1 MKQITLFFISF
12 LFTIISFGQDLK
24 ITEIMYNPGGGDNPW
39 EWIEIYNAGSET
51 IDLSG
56 YVLDDASGTEL
67 ATSNIM
73 SGLLNPQQSAI
84 LFDADDITAEQ
95 FEEVW
100 GDVDLIA
107 VNNWPTLGNTGDAI
121 GIWNSYDSY
130 DGDHQT
136 QLNAFEN
143 VAYKNTDEGWPNDDG
158 MSSIFLTALD
168 LDNETGANW
177 MLSVDGGDTP
187 LNKAYIS
194 IELHDNSGTDIGSP
208 GIPVDLEDT
217 DNPMIICPEDFTMP
231 TDLESCDASFSVEL
245 PEVTDNSDGQL
256 TLNGVRSDSL
266 DLFSPFPLGETT
278 ISWTAIDEAGN
289 TSEPCLQIIIIVDV
303 TNPIVNCP
311 ENIEAISLDG
321 DSVMAEFSSATA
333 SDLCDTEVSLSGVR
347 MDGEELDAL
356 YPVGETIITWVAID
370 SSGNMEE
377 CTQTVTVS
385 FIPSEENE
393 ITSFVIDGQI
403 GETEIDQENNTI
415 QLVVPIGTDVT
426 ALIPEFEIST
436 YATAVPGIGI
446 PADFSTTQAYIVTA
460 QDGTTQEWIVDV
472 QIEKDVTAP
481 TFEVNGNTSE
491 FTTELEV
498 GDTYVV
504 GLVTNIVDES
514 ITTTEITGDEL
525 VDTSQEGGPFTVIY
539 QVSDGVNTT
548 VITETIIVN
557 PIEINDF
564 EVLSFTLINADTN
577 EDLFTIEE
585 GMQIDI
591 NSLPTMHLDIRANTT
606 EDVESVRLSIAGA
619 LSNSRTES
627 LLPYAMFQDLPIGDY
642 KGSDFVI
649 GDYMATAV
657 PYSDDSLRG
666 EMGNPFTIN
675 FSLTDS
681 CQDFE
686 IVLDV
691 ITDFLTCVGADGA
704 VIVATNGGV
713 APINFVW
720 SHDEQLNSDM
730 ASELSAGDYTV
741 TAIDANN
748 CSAVLT
754 FSMSDPELPEVIMLP
769 FDPVLDTDEP
779 IVLFEGQPF
788 GGSYSGEGI
797 EDGEFN
803 PSVGKGIYEITYTY
817 IDELTGCENSATGEI
832 EVTSAEVLAVESYT
846 LVNAETNEDLFDL
859 EEGMVIDINSLP
871 TLRLDIRANTSA
883 SVESVRLSLSG
894 AQTSSRT
901 ESLIPY
907 ALFQDLPIGDYKG
920 NDFVV
925 GAYTVTGVPY
935 SLDSAKGE
943 LGNPFDINFELV
955 DPNLS
960 VTAFMLVNA
969 DTNEDL
975 FLIEEG
981 MMIYINDLPTV
992 HLDIRAITTD
1002 DVESVRLSL
1011 AGAITTERTESLVP
1025 YALFQDLP
1033 IGNYKGSDFV
1043 LGTYAVTA
1051 VPYSLDRMNGEM
1063 GTSLTINFEIVD
1075 TERDG
1080 KSVNSLIISPNPS
1093 NIRANLSFDTPVEL
1107 MTIVIYDTH
1116 GRLVRTFK
1124 GEKTR
1129 QGEIY
1134 NLDVKSLQSG
1144 NYFIKTIDT
1153 KGRAHSGQ
1161 MLIKK
1166 Q

>member
-1 MKQITLFFISF
+1 
-12 LFTIISFGQDLK
+12 
-24 ITEIMYNPGGGDNPW
+24 
-39 EWIEIYNAGSET
+39 
-51 IDLSG
+51 
-56 YVLDDASGTEL
+56 
-67 ATSNIM
+67 
-73 SGLLNPQQSAI
+73 
-84 LFDADDITAEQ
+84 
-95 FEEVW
+95 
-100 GDVDLIA
+100 
-107 VNNWPTLGNTGDAI
+107 
-121 GIWNSYDSY
+121 
-130 DGDHQT
+130 
-136 QLNAFEN
+136 
-143 VAYKNTDEGWPNDDG
+143 
-158 MSSIFLTALD
+158 
-168 LDNETGANW
+168 
-177 MLSVDGGDTP
+177 
-187 LNKAYIS
+187 
-194 IELHDNSGTDIGSP
+194 
-208 GIPVDLEDT
+208 
-217 DNPMIICPEDFTMP
+217 
-231 TDLESCDASFSVEL
+231 
-245 PEVTDNSDGQL
+245 
-256 TLNGVRSDSL
+256 
-266 DLFSPFPLGETT
+266 
-278 ISWTAIDEAGN
+278 
-289 TSEPCLQIIIIVDV
+289 
-303 TNPIVNCP
+303 
-311 ENIEAISLDG
+311 
-321 DSVMAEFSSATA
+321 
-333 SDLCDTEVSLSGVR
+333 
-347 MDGEELDAL
+347 
-356 YPVGETIITWVAID
+356 
-370 SSGNMEE
+370 
-377 CTQTVTVS
+377 
-385 FIPSEENE
+385 
-393 ITSFVIDGQI
+393 
-403 GETEIDQENNTI
+403 
-415 QLVVPIGTDVT
+415 
-426 ALIPEFEIST
+426 
-436 YATAVPGIGI
+436 
-446 PADFSTTQAYIVTA
+446 
-460 QDGTTQEWIVDV
+460 
-472 QIEKDVTAP
+472 
-481 TFEVNGNTSE
+481 
-491 FTTELEV
+491 
-498 GDTYVV
+498 
-504 GLVTNIVDES
+504 
-514 ITTTEITGDEL
+514 
-525 VDTSQEGGPFTVIY
+525 
-539 QVSDGVNTT
+539 
-548 VITETIIVN
+548 
-557 PIEINDF
+557 
-564 EVLSFTLINADTN
+564 
-577 EDLFTIEE
+577 
-585 GMQIDI
+585 
-591 NSLPTMHLDIRANTT
+591 
-606 EDVESVRLSIAGA
+606 
-619 LSNSRTES
+619 
-627 LLPYAMFQDLPIGDY
+627 
-642 KGSDFVI
+642 
-649 GDYMATAV
+649 
-657 PYSDDSLRG
+657 
-666 EMGNPFTIN
+666 
-675 FSLTDS
+675 
-681 CQDFE
+681 
-686 IVLDV
+686 
-691 ITDFLTCVGADGA
+691 LTCAGADGA

-720 SHDEQLNSDM
+720 SHEEQLNSDM

-832 EVTSAEVLAVESYT
+832 EVTSAEVLAVESFT
-846 LVNAETNEDLFDL
+846 LVNAESNEDLFDL
-859 EEGMVIDINSLP
+859 EEGMVIDINNLP

-925 GAYTVTGVPY
+925 GEYTVTGVPY

-981 MMIYINDLPTV
+981 MKIEISDLSKV

-1011 AGAITTERTESLVP
+1011 TGAIATERTESLVP

-1080 KSVNSLIISPNPS
+1080 KSVNRLIISPNPS
-1093 NIRANLSFDTPVEL
+1093 NIRADLSFDTPVEL

-1124 GEKTR
+1124 GEKTKK
-1129 QGEIY
+1129 GEIY
-1134 NLDVKSLQSG
+1134 SLDVKSLQSG
-1144 NYFIKTIDT
+1144 NYYIKTIDK
-1153 KGRAHSGQ
+1153 KGSAHSGQ